1 MIDWCVT
8 AWRQQ
13 SSQRDQILTWL
24 AEARRLGFEQYGL
37 VKQGNHYW
45 LCCCNY
51 AKSDL
56 AIHVRDHVRL
66 SKAVF
71 VQLEGNQLI
80 CVAWN
85 GDTLLGASQ
94 FNADALGIKSLTTIA
109 KHWFSTDGMSCPLVF
124 GGAHS
129 RQILETVISADIIVK
144 DMPEIDFSSCSRRA
158 RLRSIRRSPIWLR
171 RRVIIIA
178 MIFALISAVITS
190 WVYWPAQVKV
200 ATAPKPTIV
209 KPVEHLRPHW
219 SPSHLRHLNDL
230 LASVSYL
237 AGWQVQ
243 RWQLSEF
250 GEELWLQST
259 YGSQQDLFAQLPNAA
274 DWRLRRSGN
283 AVYVERELPTVQS
296 QALSSNAV
304 AVNLEQFDFVI
315 TRSESGLKIEHAA
328 FDPTDANQWDA
339 LLNWLIQHADSTQ
352 LVSAEAEAS
361 GYFWSLSLQLEQISQ
376 GARL

>member
-1 MIDWCVT
+1 MIDWCVA

-13 SSQRDQILTWL
+13 SSQRDQILAWL
-24 AEARRLGFEQYGL
+24 AEAKRLGFEQYGL

-56 AIHVRDHVRL
+56 AIHVREQVRL

-71 VQLEGNQLI
+71 VQLEGSQLV

-94 FNADALGIKSLTTIA
+94 FSADALGIKSLTTIA
-109 KHWFSTDGMSCPLVF
+109 KHWLSNDGMSCPLVF

-129 RQILETVISADIIVK
+129 RQILETAISADITAK
-144 DMPEIDFSSCSRRA
+144 DVPEIDFNSCSRRA
-158 RLRSIRRSPIWLR
+158 KLRSIRRSPIWLR

-178 MIFALISAVITS
+178 MSCALISAVITS
-190 WVYWPAQVKV
+190 WIYWPAQAKV
-200 ATAPKPTIV
+200 AIAPRPAIV
-209 KPVEHLRPHW
+209 KPIEHLKPHW

-237 AGWQVQ
+237 AGWRVQ
-243 RWQLSEF
+243 RWQLSEL
-250 GEELWLQST
+250 GEELWLQSS

-274 DWRLRRSGN
+274 DWRLRRNGN
-283 AVYVERELPTVQS
+283 AVYVERELPTLQS
-296 QALSSNAV
+296 QTLNESTV
-304 AVNLEQFDFVI
+304 AVNLEPFDFVI
-315 TRSESGLKIEHAA
+315 THNESGLTIEHAA
-328 FDPTDANQWDA
+328 FDPADAKLWSA
-339 LLNWLIQHADSTQ
+339 FSNWLTQHAESTQ

-361 GYFWSLSLQLEQISQ
+361 GYFWSLSIQLKQISQ
-376 GARL
+376 GAR